1 MILTKNKSLF
11 SIIHSIRQFLS
22 DADIS
27 SAQLESFMII
37 SYFCN
42 LSREEIILGSREIY
56 LDQKDIDKINIALQ
70 RRIKGEP
77 ISHIIGKREFYSLD
91 FKVNSHVLDPRPDS
105 EILIEEIIKL
115 IPNFDNS
122 IEILELGVGSGC
134 LILTILNNIS
144 NATGI
149 AIDINPK
156 SIAIA
161 KENAKNL
168 NLEDRINFIHSDWF
182 SNLSSQK
189 FDIIISNPP
198 YIKKNDIANL
208 QKEVKDFEP
217 IIALDGGDDGL
228 DCYRKIADD
237 ISNFLKD
244 NAFLILEI
252 GQNMEDDIIDIFK
265 ENGLKFIKYAKDL
278 NAIIRCLIFTK
289 Q

>member
-11 SIIHSIRQFLS
+11 SIIHSIRKFLF
-22 DADIS
+22 DAQIP
-27 SAQLESFMII
+27 SAQIESIMII
-37 SYFCN
+37 SHFCN
-42 LSREEIILGSREIY
+42 LSREEIILRSREIY
-56 LDQKDIDKINIALQ
+56 IDQKDLDKINIALQ
-70 RRIKGEP
+70 RRVKGEP
-77 ISHIIGKREFYSLD
+77 VSHIIDKREFYSLD
-91 FKVNSHVLDPRPDS
+91 FKVNSDVLDPRPDS
-105 EILIEEIIKL
+105 EILIEEIFKL

-134 LILTILNNIS
+134 LILTILNHIS

-161 KENAKNL
+161 NENAENL
-168 NLEDRINFIHSDWF
+168 NLKDRINFIHSDWF
-182 SNLSSQK
+182 NNLPSKK

-198 YIKKNDIANL
+198 YIKKNEIANL

-228 DCYRKIADD
+228 DCYRKISND

-252 GQNMEDDIIDIFK
+252 GQNMENDIIDIFE

-278 NAIIRCLIFTK
+278 NAIIRCLIFIK

>member
-11 SIIHSIRQFLS
+11 SIIHSVRQFLS

-42 LSREEIILGSREIY
+42 LSREEIILRSREIY

-77 ISHIIGKREFYSLD
+77 ISYIIGKREFYSLD
-91 FKVNSHVLDPRPDS
+91 FKVNSDVLDPRPDS

-208 QKEVKDFEP
+208 QKEVKDSEP